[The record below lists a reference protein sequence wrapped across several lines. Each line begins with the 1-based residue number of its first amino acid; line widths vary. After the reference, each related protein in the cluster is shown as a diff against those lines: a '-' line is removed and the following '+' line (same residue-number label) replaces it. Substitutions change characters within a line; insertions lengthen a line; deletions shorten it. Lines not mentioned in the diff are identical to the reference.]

1 MPYYPKSNFKLIGF
15 KKSKTRDKMYDA
27 VLLNPHIK
35 KVVFVPFGSTLYEN
49 YQDLTELNLY
59 PNLIHGDSKRRKA
72 YRARAKHNLKEG
84 YYSPSY
90 FSYFYLW

>member
-15 KKSKTRDKMYDA
+15 QKSKTNDKMYDA
-27 VLLNPHIK
+27 VLLNPHLK
-35 KVVFVPFGSTLYEN
+35 KVVLVPFGSKN
-49 YQDLTELNLY
+49 YQNYHDLTNLNLY
-59 PNLIHGDSKRRKA
+59 PHLIHGDKKRRLA
-72 YRARAKHNLKEG
+72 YRARAKHNIKNN